1 MKALWKC
8 DHNNPRKCV
17 PCVSGREFS
26 QSLDKN
32 LSKVLVLGDKFFF
45 FFFFFN
51 WPGSLKL
58 LLTAWK
64 QLVHA
69 VNQKSFLFLFP
80 LPLRLEVE

>member
-32 LSKVLVLGDKFFF
+32 LSKVLVRGDKFFF
-45 FFFFFN
+45 LLN
-51 WPGSLKL
+51 LPGSLKL
-58 LLTAWK
+58 LLTAW
-64 QLVHA
+64 QRLVHE
-69 VNQKSFLFLFP
+69 VDQKSFLFLFP